1 MDRRVFLFSS
11 LAALASFP
19 ASAQSLSHG
28 QAARGLRTAL
38 DQAARLATNRLGRRD
53 GFWGDPQVRI
63 PLPRQVAS
71 IQSTLR
77 RVGMSGAIDDLE
89 LGLNRAAESAMPA
102 ARDIFVS
109 AIRDMSVSDA
119 VDIVRGSDTAATEYL
134 RRSSGPLLERALE
147 PHMQSAMSSA
157 GVYGALDRIEPH
169 INRGNSFLGRFG
181 IGGTSADDL
190 AERLS
195 DHAVDKAL
203 DGVFY
208 YVGQEERA
216 IRRDPLG
223 QASSILRRVFG

>member
-1 MDRRVFLFSS
+1 MDRRVFLISG

-19 ASAQSLSHG
+19 ASAQSLSRS
-28 QAARGLRTAL
+28 QAANGLRTAL
-38 DQAARLATNRLGRRD
+38 DQAARLATSRLGRRD

-63 PLPRQVAS
+63 PLPRQVSS

-77 RVGMSGAIDDLE
+77 RVGLSGAIDDLE
-89 LGLNRAAESAMPA
+89 VGLNRAAEAAMPA

-119 VDIVRGSDTAATEYL
+119 IGIVRGSDTAATEYL
-134 RRSSGPLLERALE
+134 RRSSGPRLERALD
-147 PHMQSAMSSA
+147 PHMESAMRQA
-157 GVYGALDRIEPH
+157 GVYSSLDRIEPYLDQ
-169 INRGNSFLGRFG
+169 GNSFLGRLG
-181 IGGTSADDL
+181 IGGTSTRDL
-190 AERLS
+190 ADRLS

>member
-1 MDRRVFLFSS
+1 MDRRVFLLSS
-11 LAALASFP
+11 LAAMASFP

-38 DQAARLATNRLGRRD
+38 DQAARLATSRLGRHD
-53 GFWGDPQVRI
+53 GFWGDAQVRI

-134 RRSSGPLLERALE
+134 RRSSEPRLEHALE
-147 PHMQSAMSSA
+147 PHMQSAMSAA
-157 GVYGALDRIEPH
+157 GVYRALDRIEPH
-169 INRGNSFLGRFG
+169 INRGNSFLGRLG
-181 IGGTSADDL
+181 LGGTSTDDL
-190 AERLS
+190 AGRLS

>member
-1 MDRRVFLFSS
+1 MDRRLFLASG

-19 ASAQSLSHG
+19 ASAQYLSRS
-28 QAARGLRTAL
+28 QAADGLRTAL
-38 DQAARLATNRLGRRD
+38 DQAARLATTQLGRHD

-63 PLPRQVAS
+63 PLPRQVSS

-77 RVGMSGAIDDLE
+77 RVGLSGAIDDLE
-89 LGLNRAAESAMPA
+89 LGLNRAAEAAMPA

-109 AIRDMSVSDA
+109 AIREMSISDA
-119 VDIVRGSDTAATEYL
+119 VGIVRGSDTAATEYL
-134 RRSSGPLLERALE
+134 RRSAGPRLERSLE
-147 PHMQSAMSSA
+147 PYMQSAMREA
-157 GVYGALDRIEPH
+157 GVYRSLDRVEPYVDQ
-169 INRGNSFLGRFG
+169 GNSFLGRLG
-181 IGGTSADDL
+181 IGPTSTNDL
-190 AERLS
+190 ADQLS

-203 DGVFY
+203 DGVFF

>member
-1 MDRRVFLFSS
+1 MDRRVFLVSG

-19 ASAQSLSHG
+19 ASAQSLSRS
-28 QAARGLRTAL
+28 QAANGLRTAL
-38 DQAARLATNRLGRRD
+38 DQAARLATSRLGRRD

-63 PLPRQVAS
+63 PLPRQVSS

-77 RVGMSGAIDDLE
+77 RVGLSGAIDDLE
-89 LGLNRAAESAMPA
+89 VGLNRAAEAAMPA

-119 VDIVRGSDTAATEYL
+119 IGIVRGSNTAATEYL
-134 RRSSGPLLERALE
+134 RRSSGPRLERALD
-147 PHMQSAMSSA
+147 PHMESAMRQA
-157 GVYGALDRIEPH
+157 GVYSSLDRIEPYVDQ
-169 INRGNSFLGRFG
+169 GNSFLGRLG
-181 IGGTSADDL
+181 IGGTSTRDL
-190 AERLS
+190 ADRLS

>member
-1 MDRRVFLFSS
+1 MDRRVFLLSG

-19 ASAQSLSHG
+19 ASAQGLSRA
-28 QAARGLRTAL
+28 QAANGLRTAL
-38 DQAARLATNRLGRRD
+38 DQAARLATTRLGRRD

-63 PLPRQVAS
+63 PLPRQVSS

-89 LGLNRAAESAMPA
+89 LGLNRAAEAAMPA
-102 ARDIFVS
+102 ARDIFIS

-119 VDIVRGSDTAATEYL
+119 VGIVRGSDTAATEYL
-134 RRSSGPLLERALE
+134 RRSAGPRLERALE
-147 PHMQSAMSSA
+147 PPMQSAMRQA
-157 GVYGALDRIEPH
+157 GVYRSLDQIEPYV
-169 INRGNSFLGRFG
+169 NRGNSLLGRLG
-181 IGGTSADDL
+181 MGGASTNDL
-190 AERLS
+190 AQRLS

-208 YVGQEERA
+208 YVGEEERA

>member
-1 MDRRVFLFSS
+1 MDRRVFLVSG

-19 ASAQSLSHG
+19 ASAQSLSRS
-28 QAARGLRTAL
+28 QAANGLRTAL
-38 DQAARLATNRLGRRD
+38 DQAARLATSRLGRRD

-63 PLPRQVAS
+63 PLPRQVSS

-77 RVGMSGAIDDLE
+77 RVGLSGAIDDLE
-89 LGLNRAAESAMPA
+89 VGLNRAAEAAMPA
-102 ARDIFVS
+102 ARDIFIS

-119 VDIVRGSDTAATEYL
+119 VGIVRGSDTAATEYL
-134 RRSSGPLLERALE
+134 RRSSGPRLERALE
-147 PHMQSAMSSA
+147 PHMQGAMRQA
-157 GVYGALDRIEPH
+157 GVYRSLDRIEPYVDQ
-169 INRGNSFLGRFG
+169 GNSLLGRFG
-181 IGGTSADDL
+181 IGGTSSRDL
-190 AERLS
+190 ADRLS